1 MNNQIEKSSTES
13 QVVSRQ
19 RVVNHG
25 EVYTAEREVNAMVD
39 LVKHEAERIDSRF
52 LEPACGTGNFLVEVL
67 KRKLNTVHSKYSK
80 DKFDLEQYTLLA
92 LSSIYGIDLL
102 PDNVTKC
109 RKRLLDSITSLSEEG
124 KKAATHI
131 LSKNIV
137 CGDALSLKDIVFTE
151 WSPVGAG
158 KVKRRDFAFHELV
171 AQASIT
177 ELPLFSD
184 LGEEVFIPESVKEYP
199 VTSFLKVCDA

>member
-1 MNNQIEKSSTES
+1 MSNQLKQQPLDS
-13 QVVSRQ
+13 QVVSRN
-19 RVVNHG
+19 RVTNHG
-25 EVYTAEREVNAMVD
+25 EVYTNPREVNAMLD
-39 LVKHEAERIDSRF
+39 LVKHESERIDSRF
-52 LEPACGTGNFLVEVL
+52 LEPACGSGNFLIEVL
-67 KRKLNTVHSKYSK
+67 NRKLDSVNRKYSK
-80 DKFDLEQYTLLA
+80 NKFDLEQYTLLA
-92 LSSIYGIDLL
+92 VSSIYGIDLL
-102 PDNVTKC
+102 PDNVDQC
-109 RKRLLDSITSLSEEG
+109 RKRLLDSIIGLSEEG
-124 KKAATHI
+124 KKVAAHI

-184 LGEEVFIPESVKEYP
+184 LGEEVFIPESIKEYP